1 MIPPADMLLFTA
13 VVREGSFERAARALS
28 ITPSALS
35 QRVKLLE
42 ERLGAV
48 LIVRG
53 KPPRATA
60 VGARLCRH
68 AEQVALLERELA
80 LGLPDAAAPTR
91 LRLVLWSLHEGLDEF
106 PESPPPGLVT
116 VPNIEGVPKG
126 YYTLS
131 GYHPAGVTD
140 PDWVARWAAA
150 YTSLP
155 QGDIPLLDTSDPEI
169 PARFA
174 A

>member
-1 MIPPADMLLFTA
+1 MAEAAQTAPYSFSPP
-13 VVREGSFERAARALS
+13 FEKRF
-28 ITPSALS
+28 
-35 QRVKLLE
+35 LE
-42 ERLGAV
+42 
-48 LIVRG
+48 
-53 KPPRATA
+53 
-60 VGARLCRH
+60 
-68 AEQVALLERELA
+68 LEKKFPKRSS
-80 LGLPDAAAPTR
+80 
-91 LRLVLWSLHEGLDEF
+91 LVLWSLHEGLDEF

-116 VPNIEGVPKG
+116 VPNIDGVPKG

-150 YTSLP
+150 YASLP